1 MDEQSELKA
10 RKAYEIFKL
19 QWMINHGFSLND
31 LMECMD
37 IMVHEDISASGVRTS
52 MQSLFED
59 WEFGVGFAYG
69 QVWPCFEEFLQN
81 EYQE

>member
-19 QWMINHGFSLND
+19 QWMINHGFSLSD
-31 LMECMD
+31 LMESMD
-37 IMVHEDISASGVRTS
+37 IMVHEEISASGVRTS